1 MDIETVIGIFIGL
14 AVLAVLYKYWPKGN
28 GLDVNSDGKVD
39 LKDAAAGAE
48 VVVAKVV
55 EEAKA
60 VEAKVEEVAVAKYKE
75 ELAAFVETETKVAK
89 ELVTEVEKVVEEV
102 KAAEAKVEAAI
113 VAEAIK
119 VEEVVVAEVK
129 KATARVKKAADVNED
144 GKVNAA
150 DVKAAAKKVVAK
162 VTKPNKT
169 KT

>member
-55 EEAKA
+55 EEIK
-60 VEAKVEEVAVAKYKE
+60 VETAKVEEVAVAKYKE

-89 ELVTEVEKVVEEV
+89 ELAAEKVV
-102 KAAEAKVEAAI
+102 KEAKAVEA
-113 VAEAIK
+113 K

-129 KATARVKKAADVNED
+129 KAKARVKKAADVNED

-150 DVKAAAKKVVAK
+150 DVKAAAKKVVTKA
-162 VTKPNKT
+162 TKPKKT
-169 KT
+169 KV

>member
-14 AVLAVLYKYWPKGN
+14 AVLAVIYRYWPKGN

-48 VVVAKVV
+48 VVVAKAV
-55 EEAKA
+55 EEIK
-60 VEAKVEEVAVAKYKE
+60 VETAKVEEVVVAKYKE

-89 ELVTEVEKVVEEV
+89 ELVAEVAKVVEEV
-102 KAAEAKVEAAI
+102 KAVEA
-113 VAEAIK
+113 K

-129 KATARVKKAADVNED
+129 KAKARVKKAADVNED

-150 DVKAAAKKVVAK
+150 DIKAAAKKVVAK
-162 VTKPNKT
+162 VAKPKKT
-169 KT
+169 SK